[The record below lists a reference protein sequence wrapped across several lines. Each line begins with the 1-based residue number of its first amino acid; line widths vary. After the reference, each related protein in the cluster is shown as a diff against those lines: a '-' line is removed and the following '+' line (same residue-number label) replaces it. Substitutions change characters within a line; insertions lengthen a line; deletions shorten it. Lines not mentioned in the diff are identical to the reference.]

1 MTGWSWTCRS
11 PCRGKPG
18 EPGPLGHGEA
28 GPLADGVGFEPTR
41 GVNLCRFSRQVR
53 SVRSDQLFPR
63 ARPVVSGLASGLSRP
78 DRTKEPNSSKGADA
92 CDGTLPRQNG
102 IQICCTKGL
111 PMTPREELTQANIAV
126 LRAEADE
133 ARHLASALDDTAS
146 IVDLLKY
153 AQALEADAD
162 LWEREL
168 RRAYQAA

>member
-1 MTGWSWTCRS
+1 MPASAFQDRCLQ
-11 PCRGKPG
+11 
-18 EPGPLGHGEA
+18 PLGH
-28 GPLADGVGFEPTR
+28 PSNLRPIYRILAPDWHAENSKSPARYDKTVGVHVP
-41 GVNLCRFSRQVR
+41 
-53 SVRSDQLFPR
+53 
-63 ARPVVSGLASGLSRP
+63 RPVVSGFASGLPRP
-78 DRTKEPNSSKGADA
+78 DRTKEPNSSKGTDA

-111 PMTPREELTQANIAV
+111 PMTPLEELTQANIAV

-133 ARHLASALDDTAS
+133 ARHLASALDDSAS

-168 RRAYQAA
+168 RRAYE